1 MKLFKKLIVIFYL
14 FLFSF
19 NGAVSQPLLNEYDI
33 NQLLSHYSNE
43 NAYNR
48 GLLNNIQHTSLSM
61 VKNID
66 ACIDSRL
73 EERYIAAT
81 KEAIEVYN
89 ELDFIN
95 INYII
100 SDSCGENHLNFTYF
114 KPSDNNC
121 NIKNNGAVMGCNSI
135 LYDIFNGKI
144 YKSTIRYNYEVMNR
158 FDQDQATITSI
169 HEIGHVFGLKD
180 LYEHAF
186 DGYSVMYGYG
196 GYYKNKKL
204 EQFDIDNLNW
214 FYGGDRV

>member
-19 NGAVSQPLLNEYDI
+19 NGAVSQPLLNKYDI
-33 NQLLSHYSNE
+33 DQLFTHYSNE

-48 GLLNNIQHTSLSM
+48 GWLNNIQHTSLSKA
-61 VKNID
+61 KNLD
-66 ACIDSRL
+66 ACIDSAL
-73 EERYIAAT
+73 EENYIAAT
-81 KEAIEVYN
+81 KEAIEIYN

-121 NIKNNGAVMGCNSI
+121 NIKNNPGVMGCNSI
-135 LYDIFNGKI
+135 LYDIFSGEI
-144 YKSTIRYNYEVMNR
+144 YKSTIRYNYKVM
-158 FDQDQATITSI
+158 DIYSQDQATATSI

-180 LYEHAF
+180 LYEEAF
-186 DGYSVMYGYG
+186 DGHSVMYGYG
-196 GYYKNKKL
+196 GYYKNKRL

-214 FYGGDRV
+214 FYGGDRA